1 MKKHPKILLL
11 LSMPACGNLHF
22 HFLNHHKQGRIDML
36 MSLEYL

>member
-11 LSMPACGNLHF
+11 LSMPAYLLF